1 MSLLSI
7 AYNNFKNNIKTYNMF
22 FVSLVFSV
30 VVLSNFLILMDGNA
44 LEYLGELRKDDVLQ
58 SLMAMTI
65 ILIIFMFFFI
75 GYSTNIFLKKRKKEI
90 GIYTFMGLDSVVIG
104 KIYFIEIIL
113 IGLSS
118 CFVGITIGILVSK
131 LFQMIIF
138 KMAEFHID
146 IPFNVT
152 FKSIAYTVIILM
164 AIFLF
169 MSIKGFIN
177 IIRSKVIDL
186 LNDSKKEEVM
196 PRINIF
202 VYVIAII
209 SLGLIIWG
217 YYLVEKEPGNF
228 VKTLLV
234 VCIGTYGLFGAVM
247 PLIFNF
253 LINKKSI
260 LYKGENILTFN
271 NLAYR
276 IKKNYTTY
284 ATIAILTACTITV
297 LGTAVSMK
305 KLYTSSAE
313 NDELY
318 SMSFYSPNKIDVKN
332 LGEVVS
338 KIGEK
343 KYEVNTS
350 VLKAKS
356 TLKNLEEHRG
366 SSYIVLSYEQF
377 LEILKANGN
386 EKSIS
391 KVNRDMV
398 NGNNVI
404 YIQKPTT
411 IMSLVTENNITIND
425 IQYRVSEQDI
435 KFKTL
440 GSALNYETIV
450 VNNEEY
456 ERIKKNSEIIN
467 FYGIKVNNEEVLL
480 DNLTLQNVTNE
491 LDKYM
496 DLKTTKASIGI
507 HESQKISWLKIVY
520 AIGAFLFLVFILA
533 EASIVYIKIYS
544 DANEDKDKYKI
555 LLDIGVS
562 REELN
567 KSIRKEISLF
577 YIIPLIV
584 GLVHSYF
591 AIKTLGIFMS
601 VNLNNMY
608 FLSVSICSIIFGVS
622 CFISNRE
629 FKKIVKII

>member
-7 AYNNFKNNIKTYNMF
+7 AYNNFKNNIKTYTMF
-22 FVSLVFSV
+22 FISIVFSV
-30 VVLSNFLILMDGNA
+30 VVLSNFLILMDGKA
-44 LEYLGELRKDDVLQ
+44 LQYLGELRKDDVLQ
-58 SLMAMTI
+58 SLMAITI
-65 ILIIFMFFFI
+65 ILVIFMFFFI

-90 GIYTFMGLDSVVIG
+90 GIYTFMGLDSVIIG

-152 FKSIAYTVIILM
+152 FRSIVYTIVILM
-164 AIFLF
+164 SIFLV

-177 IIRSKVIDL
+177 ITRSKVIDL

-196 PRINIF
+196 PKINIL

-209 SLGLIIWG
+209 SLELIIWG

-228 VKTLLV
+228 VKTLLL

-247 PLIFNF
+247 PIIFNF

-343 KYEVNTS
+343 KYELNTS

-356 TLKNLEEHRG
+356 TLNNIEEYRG

-398 NGNNVI
+398 EGNNVI

-425 IQYRVSEQDI
+425 IQYRVSERKI

-440 GSALNYETIV
+440 GSALNYETVV

-456 ERIKKNSEIIN
+456 ERIKNNSETIN
-467 FYGIKVNNEEVLL
+467 FYGIKVNNEEALL
-480 DNLTLQNVTNE
+480 DNVTLENVTNE
-491 LDKYM
+491 LNKYM
-496 DLKTTKASIGI
+496 DLKTTKSSIGI
-507 HESQKISWLKIVY
+507 YESQKVSWLKIVY

-533 EASIVYIKIYS
+533 EASIVYIKIHS
-544 DANEDKDKYKI
+544 DANEDKNKYKV
-555 LLDIGVS
+555 LLDIGIS
-562 REELN
+562 KEELS

-577 YIIPLIV
+577 YIIPLAV
-584 GLVHSYF
+584 GFVHSYF

-601 VNLNNMY
+601 VNLNNIY
-608 FLSVSICSIIFGVS
+608 FFSVIICSTIFGVS
-622 CFISNRE
+622 CFISNRA
-629 FKKIVKII
+629 FKNIVKLI